1 MAADTAIALA
11 PEILLVVVAVAI
23 YVGSAFT
30 PRLPWNSLA
39 LGALV
44 LAAVVLAGLGPLQ
57 PAGFDPLTED
67 GLAWFGRWLALGT
80 AIVLILL
87 AWPTEVPEGRPEYLG
102 SLLLLTSGVML
113 AASAADLV
121 LLFVALELVS
131 IPTYILLY
139 LGRRDA
145 ASQEAAAKYFYL
157 SLLASALFLYGLSF
171 LYGVS
176 GTTDLRVMAE
186 RLARPELAGVPGA
199 LGRVALVLVVA
210 GLGFRI
216 TAVPFHFYA
225 PDVYQGTTHANA
237 ALLSVAP
244 KIAGMLVLVR
254 LVAGTLAPAAPYAW
268 PLVGVLAAATMTAGN
283 VVALWQTHL
292 RRLMAYSAIAHAG
305 YLLVGLT
312 VRLGAQTTEP
322 WDGIAAVA
330 MYLVV
335 YALATL
341 GVFSILAALCREG
354 RPVETL
360 DDLAGLARA
369 GGWMRS
375 FAAWSLA
382 VFLFSLAGLP
392 PLAGFWGKFALFAGA
407 ISLEQFAPP
416 ARPWLAALAVCG
428 VLNSV
433 ISAVYYLRIVGVMFF
448 RLPEEAEGPGQLRGQ
463 AAQVLSQA
471 LAPLAAAL
479 ACLVLVVGIGVRPG
493 AWLDTARRATLP
505 VPVQALSWVK

>member
-1 MAADTAIALA
+1 MAADTAMALA
-11 PEILLVVVAVAI
+11 PEILLVVVASAI
-23 YVGSAFT
+23 YVASTFR
-30 PRLPWNSLA
+30 PRAPWNAIALGGLVVAAASLA
-39 LGALV
+39 GF
-44 LAAVVLAGLGPLQ
+44 GPVQ
-57 PAGFDPLTED
+57 PAGFDPLADD

-80 AIVLILL
+80 ALLLVLV
-87 AWPTEVPEGRPEYLG
+87 AWPAEVPEGRPEYLG
-102 SLLLLTSGVML
+102 SLLLLTAGVML
-113 AASAADLV
+113 ATSATDLV

-145 ASQEAAAKYFYL
+145 ASQEASAKYFYL

-176 GTTDLRVMAE
+176 GSTDLRVLAE
-186 RLARPELAGVPGA
+186 HVARPSSGTALAA
-199 LGRVALVLVVA
+199 LPRVALVLIVA

-237 ALLSVAP
+237 AVLSVAP

-254 LVAGTLAPAAPYAW
+254 LVAGALAPAAPYAW
-268 PLVGVLAAATMTAGN
+268 PLVAVLAVATMTTGN
-283 VVALWQTHL
+283 VVALWQTEL

-305 YLLVGLT
+305 YLLVGLA
-312 VRLGAQTTEP
+312 VRLGAHTAEP
-322 WDGIAAVA
+322 WDGIAAV
-330 MYLVV
+330 MLYLIV

-341 GVFSILAALCREG
+341 GVFSILSALGRGG
-354 RPVETL
+354 RPVEHI

-407 ISLEQFAPP
+407 ISLEQFAP
-416 ARPWLAALAVCG
+416 AVRPWFVALAVCG

-433 ISAVYYLRIVGVMFF
+433 VSAVYYLRIVGAMFF
-448 RLPEEAEGPGQLRGQ
+448 RLPGEAEVRGQ
-463 AAQVLSQA
+463 PGSEPAQVMPQG

-479 ACLVLVVGIGVRPG
+479 ACLVLVVGIGIRPG
-493 AWLDTARRATLP
+493 TWLGAAARASLAAAAQVTG
-505 VPVQALSWVK
+505 QVK

>member
-11 PEILLVVVAVAI
+11 PEILLVVVSSAI
-23 YVGSAFT
+23 YVASTFR
-30 PRLPWNSLA
+30 PRAPWNGIA
-39 LGALV
+39 WGALV
-44 LAAVVLAGLGPLQ
+44 VAAAVLVGLGPVH
-57 PAGFDPLTED
+57 PAGFDPLAGD
-67 GLAWFGRWLALGT
+67 GVACFGRWLALG
-80 AIVLILL
+80 AALALVLV
-87 AWPTEVPEGRPEYLG
+87 AWPAEVPEGRPEYLG
-102 SLLLLTSGVML
+102 SLLVLTAGVML
-113 AASAADLV
+113 AASANDLV
-121 LLFVALELVS
+121 LVFVALEMVS

-145 ASQEAAAKYFYL
+145 ASQEASAKYFYL

-171 LYGVS
+171 LYGAS
-176 GTTDLRVMAE
+176 GSTDLRVMAE
-186 RLARPELAGVPGA
+186 HLARPDGGSSLAA
-199 LGRVALVLVVA
+199 LPRVALVLIVA

-254 LVAGTLAPAAPYAW
+254 LVGGTLAPAAPYAW
-268 PLVGVLAAATMTAGN
+268 PLVAVLAVATMTTGN

-305 YLLVGLT
+305 YLLVGLA
-312 VRLGAQTTEP
+312 VRLGAHTAEP
-322 WDGIAAVA
+322 WDGIAAV
-330 MYLVV
+330 MLYLIV

-341 GVFSILAALCREG
+341 GVFSILAALGRAG
-354 RPVETL
+354 RPVETI

-369 GGWMRS
+369 SGGMRTL
-375 FAAWSLA
+375 AAWSLA

-407 ISLEQFAPP
+407 VSLEQFAPP
-416 ARPWLAALAVCG
+416 VRPWFAALAVCG

-433 ISAVYYLRIVGVMFF
+433 VSAVYYLRIVGVMFF
-448 RLPEEAEGPGQLRGQ
+448 RLPGEGEP
-463 AAQVLSQA
+463 AAQQPAEPAQLLPGG
-471 LAPLAAAL
+471 LAPMAAAL
-479 ACLVLVVGIGVRPG
+479 VCLVLVVGIGVRPG
-493 AWLDTARRATLP
+493 PWLGASARATLAGAAH
-505 VPVQALSWVK
+505 VGVRVK

>member
-1 MAADTAIALA
+1 MAAETALALA
-11 PEILLVVVAVAI
+11 PEILLVVVASAI
-23 YVGSAFT
+23 YVAGAIT
-30 PRLPWNSLA
+30 PRMPWNTMA

-44 LAAVVLAGLGPLQ
+44 LAAAVLAGLGPVQ
-57 PAGFDPLTED
+57 PAGFDPLADD
-67 GLAWFGRWLALGT
+67 GLAWFGRWLALGM
-80 AIVLILL
+80 ALALVLV
-87 AWPTEVPEGRPEYLG
+87 AWPAEVPEGRPEYLG
-102 SLLLLTSGVML
+102 SLLLLTAGVML
-113 AASAADLV
+113 AAGAADLV

-131 IPTYILLY
+131 IPTYIVLY
-139 LGRRDA
+139 LGRRDV
-145 ASQEAAAKYFYL
+145 ASQEASAKYFYL

-186 RLARPELAGVPGA
+186 HLARPQRAWALAA
-199 LGRVALVLVVA
+199 LPRVALVLIVA

-254 LVAGTLAPAAPYAW
+254 LLAGTLFPAAPYAW
-268 PLVGVLAAATMTAGN
+268 PLVGVLAVATMTTGN
-283 VVALWQTHL
+283 AVALWQTHL

-305 YLLVGLT
+305 YLLVG
-312 VRLGAQTTEP
+312 VAVGLGAHTAKP
-322 WDGIAAVA
+322 WDGIAAV
-330 MYLVV
+330 MLYLVV

-341 GVFSILAALCREG
+341 GVFSILAALGRAG
-354 RPVETL
+354 RPVETIE
-360 DDLAGLARA
+360 DLAGLARA
-369 GGWMRS
+369 GGWMRA

-407 ISLEQFAPP
+407 VSLEQFAPP
-416 ARPWLAALAVCG
+416 LRPWFVALAVCG

-448 RLPEEAEGPGQLRGQ
+448 RLPDEGEARSRAGVEP
-463 AAQVLSQA
+463 AQVLPGG

-479 ACLVLVVGIGVRPG
+479 VCLLLVVGIGVRPG
-493 AWLDTARRATLP
+493 AWLGAAARASLAAATHATAR
-505 VPVQALSWVK
+505 VK